1 MAKFYGGNWNG
12 SGLQCE
18 TTTVTM
24 ILMVTSMLEATENI
38 EKTRLQIAHQKI
50 QSSGFDTMLEL
61 LNE

>member
-1 MAKFYGGNWNG
+1 MAKFYGSNWNG

-24 ILMVTSMLEATENI
+24 ILMVTSTIEVAENI
-38 EKTRLQIAHQKI
+38 EKTRLHIAHQNI